1 MEINAYSKSKESI
14 FNELKTSEQGL
25 TTEQA
30 KQRLKKYGKNI
41 LKKTHKLRP
50 LKIFIQQFNSFLIY
64 ILIFAAIV
72 SFLINHFID
81 GIVISAIIILNSLI
95 GFFQQ
100 YKAEKAIKNLRK
112 VLVPM
117 SKVIR
122 NNQFE
127 IIPSSELVLGDIVVL
142 NSGDKLNADCRIIE
156 SENLQTNEAILT
168 GESLPVDKHS
178 KKLLL
183 NTILTERA
191 NMLFTGTQIVGGN
204 SKAVVVSTGMNTAFG
219 KIAGSLQD
227 IEVQKTPMQ
236 KSLDN
241 FSKQIGIFILIFV
254 AFVGFLGIT
263 GKFDALT
270 MFMIAIA
277 LAVSA
282 IPEGL
287 PAVLSLSFAISSL
300 LMSKQKVII
309 RKLSAVES
317 LGSVTVICS
326 DKTGTIT
333 EEKMSVQEIFT
344 NNKFYLKDKN
354 NLFLGDKKIL
364 LNKNKELLQ
373 LFKISVLC
381 NNARF
386 ELIDN
391 KYVFFGEPTEEALLS
406 ASLEFGLNKKKM
418 IEAEP
423 SIKKFEFDSKRKL
436 MSIARSN
443 GRINVLYSKGAVEKI
458 LSISNSELING
469 QIKSLNEKRKKEILK
484 SSKKM
489 EHNALRVLAFAYKNF
504 NKNEKLEEKAMI
516 FVGLVG
522 MIDPPRKE
530 VKNAIKQCKEAGI
543 KIKIITGDSVATAVA
558 IAKKIGIKGKT
569 ITGEELEKMNDF
581 DLLNSI
587 DELVIFA
594 RTTPYQKLRITKIL
608 QQKQEI
614 VAITGDGINDVLAL
628 KSADVG
634 IAMGKRGTDVARDV
648 SDIILV
654 NDNFASIVEGVK
666 QGRKTYDNIKKFT
679 KYFLAVNFSEIFLIL
694 LALILG
700 MLYGHDK
707 WFLPLLP
714 LQILWINLITDSL
727 PALSLVFE
735 NPEHVM
741 KTPPRKEKSILEN
754 IWRFIIIAG
763 IFAFA
768 IKFVMYLIGI
778 GNNFSIELTR
788 TMVLTT
794 AILFELF
801 FVYTFRS
808 NESLIKLKPFS
819 NKWLNYA
826 ILISLALHLLLLY
839 TPLAKV
845 FDVVPLTLNNW
856 LLILPF
862 AVSGLVVFEIG
873 KLVKGKIWKK
883 D

>member
-1 MEINAYSKSKESI
+1 MEINAHSKSKEEI

-25 TTEQA
+25 TAEQA
-30 KQRLKKYGKNI
+30 KQRLEKYGKNI

-50 LKIFIQQFNSFLIY
+50 FKIFIQQFNSFLIY

-72 SFLINHFID
+72 SFLINHLLD
-81 GIVISAIIILNSLI
+81 AIVISAIIVLNSLI

-117 SKVIR
+117 SNVVR
-122 NNQFE
+122 NNRFE
-127 IIPSSELVLGDIVVL
+127 VIPSSELVLGDIVVL

-168 GESLPVDKHS
+168 GESLPIDKHS

-183 NTILTERA
+183 DTILTERT
-191 NMLFTGTQIVGGN
+191 NVLFTGTQIVRGT
-204 SKAVVVSTGMNTAFG
+204 SKAVVIATGMNTAFG

-236 KSLDN
+236 KRLDN

-270 MFMIAIA
+270 MFMTAIA

-300 LMSKQKVII
+300 LMSKQNVII

-354 NLFLGDKKIL
+354 NIFLGDKKIL

-386 ELIDN
+386 ELIDD

-423 SIKKFEFDSKRKL
+423 SIRKFEFDSKRKL
-436 MSIARSN
+436 MSIARDN
-443 GRINVLYSKGAVEKI
+443 GRNYVLYSKGAVEKI
-458 LSISNSELING
+458 LSISKSELING
-469 QIKSLNEKRKKEILK
+469 QIKPLTEKRKKEILE

-504 NKNEKLEEKAMI
+504 NKKDELEEKAMI

-558 IAKKIGIKGKT
+558 IAKQIGIKGKT
-569 ITGEELEKMNDF
+569 ITGEELEKMSDA
-581 DLLNSI
+581 DLLDSI

-594 RTTPYQKLRITKIL
+594 RTTPHQKLRITQIL

-628 KSADVG
+628 KSADIG

-648 SDIILV
+648 SDIVLV

-694 LALILG
+694 IALILG
-700 MLYGHDK
+700 MLYGQDK

-735 NPEHVM
+735 NPEQVM
-741 KTPPRKEKSILEN
+741 KTPPRREKSILEN

-763 IFAFA
+763 IFTFA

-778 GNNFSIELTR
+778 GNNFSVELTR

-826 ILISLALHLLLLY
+826 VLISLALHLLLLY
-839 TPLAKV
+839 TPLAKA

-862 AVSGLVVFEIG
+862 AVSGLIVFEIA
-873 KLVKGKIWKK
+873 KLVKGKIKTN
-883 D
+883 